1 MELTKG
7 SKATHLTYGHGVIK
21 SKAIYGYVN
30 KDFDSEAKYDF
41 LPDGGRFVMRLFEST
56 LIPDPIAPKVLP
68 SQKRYDHQVAEGLP
82 EFVVLSERERVEFS
96 VDRDPEAYALFK
108 MYCLEHA
115 TVEVWCPPSQRED
128 AINLLASLKPESSR
142 TELADYVREGQRTDD
157 QRQEMHS
164 IKLNLLVPNSPTLEG
179 LDERLVTNFDYRAR
193 GAGRPNLSRIFV
205 GKQSLN
211 RLLVTEGVPL
221 RKWTGIDGDNDDE
234 QSPSE

>member
-1 MELTKG
+1 MKTQGANHKE
-7 SKATHLTYGHGVIK
+7 YGHGVIVA
-21 SKAIYGYVN
+21 SRGYSAREP
-30 KDFDSEAKYDF
+30 DFDTEERLDF
-41 LPDGGRFVMRLFEST
+41 VIDGGRFSSAVWRNDLVV
-56 LIPDPIAPKVLP
+56 DPIAPKVLP

-157 QRQEMHS
+157 QQQEMHS
-164 IKLNLLVPNSPTLEG
+164 IKLNLLVPNNPILAG
-179 LDERLVTNFDYRAR
+179 LDERLVTNFDHRSR
-193 GAGRPNLSRIFV
+193 GAVRPNLSRIFI
-205 GKQSLN
+205 GKQTLN

-221 RKWTGIDGDNDDE
+221 RKWTGIEGDDDE